1 MSPKRPGRLLR
12 AIDARAAGTFRP
24 PGKRAIGAVRGSGGD
39 ETESGPCNSAIE
51 CWPLGSIPGRGQESI
66 ALRAADVEGN
76 RREAEAVRLSKE
88 AEIATQEA
96 IVQKLAA
103 NKLTV
108 PDILNSN
115 LRPTGDG
122 SKEHFLN
129 VLRTRSKEVAEAPIK
144 TIPSVMLDLFSR
156 VHLPTGDPRK
166 ITDEAVLNDAY
177 IKKQLGF
184 EDFTRLRKEVAD
196 ARTPEGEKLGKR
208 RNDFITGVAAQIDK
222 SNPLMGK
229 IDSSGKAGL
238 RVRILH

>member
-1 MSPKRPGRLLR
+1 LTPERREPLGRLAKEQLAQSAVQGVMKLSPAL
-12 AIDARAAGTFRP
+12 AIQQLNAGHWDQYLDAD
-24 PGKRAIGAVRGSGGD
+24 KKVS
-39 ETESGPCNSAIE
+39 
-51 CWPLGSIPGRGQESI
+51 L
-66 ALRAADVEGN
+66 LRAADVEGN

-144 TIPSVMLDLFSR
+144 TLPSVMLDLFSR
-156 VHLPTGDPRK
+156 VHLPTGYPRK

-238 RVRILH
+238 RVRILC